1 MFGLQEGLRIMTE
14 RIDSHHHLW
23 QFNAAEFD
31 WIDDRMKV
39 LQRDY
44 LSADLEKV
52 LHAENIDGAVAVQA
66 RQSIDETEWLLA
78 MAARCECIRG
88 VVGWAPLADSELERA
103 LDALASNPI
112 LKGFR
117 HVIQA
122 EPDENYIL
130 REDFN
135 RGISALTKAGLVFDI
150 LILERQLPQAIE
162 FVSRH
167 PRQRFV
173 LDHIGKPAIAD
184 HRYEPWR
191 TNIARLAER
200 ENVSC
205 KVSGMVTE
213 ASWQSWSEDD
223 LRPYWDSVLEAFT
236 PQRLMFGSDWPVCL
250 VASSYSRWLEVVHK
264 WVRRLSAPEQERIL
278 GATATE
284 VYQLG

>member
-1 MFGLQEGLRIMTE
+1 MFGLQESLRIMTE

-44 LSADLEKV
+44 LPADLGKV
-52 LHAENIDGAVAVQA
+52 LNAENIDGAVAVQA
-66 RQSIDETEWLLA
+66 RQSVDETEWLLA
-78 MAARCECIRG
+78 AAAGCGCIRG
-88 VVGWAPLADSELERA
+88 VVGWAPLANSEFERA
-103 LDALASNPI
+103 LDALASNRI
-112 LKGFR
+112 LKGLR

-173 LDHIGKPAIAD
+173 LDHIGKPAIAV
-184 HRYEPWR
+184 HRLEPWR

-213 ASWQSWSEDD
+213 ASWRSWREDD
-223 LRPYWDSVLEAFT
+223 LRPYWDCVLEAFT
-236 PQRLMFGSDWPVCL
+236 PRRLMFGSDWPVCL
-250 VASSYSRWLEVVHK
+250 VASSYSRWVEVVRG
-264 WVRRLSAPEQERIL
+264 WVRRLSAPEQERVL
-278 GATATE
+278 GATAIE